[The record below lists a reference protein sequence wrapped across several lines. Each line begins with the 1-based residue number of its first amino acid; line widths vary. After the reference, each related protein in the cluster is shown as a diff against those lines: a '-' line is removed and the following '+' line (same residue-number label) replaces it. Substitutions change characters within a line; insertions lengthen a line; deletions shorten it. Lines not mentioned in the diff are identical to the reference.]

1 MWTEQKLNEL
11 LTAPSDALAADIKK
25 IKGDIMILGA
35 GGKMGP
41 TLAVLAKNAIKK
53 AGISK
58 RVIAVSRGSDKLAS
72 KLMQDN
78 GVEVISMDLLDKD
91 KL

>member
-35 GGKMGP
+35 GGKW
-41 TLAVLAKNAIKK
+41 
-53 AGISK
+53 
-58 RVIAVSRGSDKLAS
+58 
-72 KLMQDN
+72 
-78 GVEVISMDLLDKD
+78 DLRLRCLRKTQ
-91 KL
+91 

>member
-25 IKGDIMILGA
+25 IKGNIMILGA

-53 AGISK
+53 ALSTH
-58 RVIAVSRGSDKLAS
+58 S
-72 KLMQDN
+72 
-78 GVEVISMDLLDKD
+78 
-91 KL
+91 